1 MTGEYVLEQEK
12 SSYKKLKK
20 KTDMSH
26 STNWS
31 TLFLNQ
37 NTILNYIS
45 KKYGVDKKQI
55 LDQQDSEEQAV
66 RIALAETEV
75 INETKQF
82 LENKKIDLSFMEENR
97 RETVRSDRILLV
109 KNIKYQ
115 TTFQQLYELF
125 NHHGHVDRLLLAPNN
140 SIAIVTYQDCKHA
153 QNVFNQLNLYKYKNE
168 PIYLE
173 WAPLSMENDFQME

>member
-45 KKYGVDKKQI
+45 KKYGVDKK
-55 LDQQDSEEQAV
+55 
-66 RIALAETEV
+66 
-75 INETKQF
+75 
-82 LENKKIDLSFMEENR
+82 
-97 RETVRSDRILLV
+97 
-109 KNIKYQ
+109 
-115 TTFQQLYELF
+115 
-125 NHHGHVDRLLLAPNN
+125 
-140 SIAIVTYQDCKHA
+140 
-153 QNVFNQLNLYKYKNE
+153 
-168 PIYLE
+168 
-173 WAPLSMENDFQME
+173 